1 MCRNVIGK
9 TLRGQRAKPF
19 GMPAPALRGA
29 CPDSDRPRPELVVW
43 QLQDDGQRVQSAE
56 EVAAAAGAERQIVSE
71 RQQVEE
77 ERIVEQSGPQ
87 HATAGDLDVL
97 PGDAAHFRRRA
108 IAFQPHFLN
117 PLAIGVRK
125 RQPEGVVF
133 YAIYVDLELIV
144 ALRVKGRGARDAGE
158 RAHGHAGPRRGAP
171 RPGGS

>member
-1 MCRNVIGK
+1 LKASFNDGGNEHRVD
-9 TLRGQRAKPF
+9 RRAPHAIH
-19 GMPAPALRGA
+19 GAPALRGA

-87 HATAGDLDVL
+87 HATAGDLNGL

-108 IAFQPHFLN
+108 IACQPHFLN
-117 PLAIGVRK
+117 PLAIGFENVSRK
-125 RQPEGVVF
+125 VLSSTASPF
-133 YAIYVDLELIV
+133 TSTLN
-144 ALRVKGRGARDAGE
+144 
-158 RAHGHAGPRRGAP
+158 
-171 RPGGS
+171 S